1 MEEVIKIQSSY
12 RIIKKNSALLK
23 EDASLINTTFE
34 YNTQV
39 YSNLTKEGQLIKK
52 KDNKTNTDEEIKASL
67 VLEIDEDRERIINEA
82 IKEAEEI
89 KLASKESGYKE
100 GFDKGLEEG
109 FNKGVDEGNKKGLEM
124 GFLQG
129 IENAKKEADEIK
141 KDAINLLKDCQKEV
155 SEYFDENRQRII
167 KLAAQMA
174 ESITHFTI
182 DTSSEDIMQLIKPIM
197 KQFKKVGNVIITCN
211 PDNYEYVRRSIYE
224 IEKNYENVNF
234 IILEDETLEKNG
246 CIVEN
251 DNQIFD
257 LQIRKQLD
265 NIVEKLENLEWLL
278 DEHTIYRLWKINKRW
293 ESLY

>member
-265 NIVEKLENLEWLL
+265 NIVEKLENLE
-278 DEHTIYRLWKINKRW
+278 
-293 ESLY
+293 